1 MKKNKRWSWLCNPL
15 GIIQEF
21 ELEEGVIYRLS
32 ATLGPKSKLRVH
44 NGEGK
49 PMFMFESVMD
59 FEQGISHRFTFDK
72 GWRGHAVV
80 MAWGYAT
87 DVDFQMVG
95 INMESFK

>member
-1 MKKNKRWSWLCNPL
+1 
-15 GIIQEF
+15 
-21 ELEEGVIYRLS
+21 
-32 ATLGPKSKLRVH
+32 
-44 NGEGK
+44 
-49 PMFMFESVMD
+49 MFMFESVMD